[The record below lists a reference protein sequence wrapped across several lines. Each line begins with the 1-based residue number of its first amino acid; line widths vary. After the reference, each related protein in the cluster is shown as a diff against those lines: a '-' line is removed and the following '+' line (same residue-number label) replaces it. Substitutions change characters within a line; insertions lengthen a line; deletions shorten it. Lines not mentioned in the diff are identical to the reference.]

1 MGKDKHSG
9 MKITPDSGHR
19 LALSRH
25 RSRYEIEQEEAERLF
40 TIPGTSWEEGKLWP
54 GMCPALPTSLR
65 ANEHHMNHQK
75 QKFSLPLQ
83 HQFWERSES
92 KDSDISNEHAHTSRG
107 GRTPAGGSTHRHAPW
122 MWLQHIHW
130 SYCQIGIL
138 YERPLNLYIWFMA
151 AQPLATHIAPPD
163 PISDIGAHFLLL
175 LRHFYT

>member
-1 MGKDKHSG
+1 
-9 MKITPDSGHR
+9 
-19 LALSRH
+19 
-25 RSRYEIEQEEAERLF
+25 
-40 TIPGTSWEEGKLWP
+40 
-54 GMCPALPTSLR
+54 
-65 ANEHHMNHQK
+65 MNHQK

-138 YERPLNLYIWFMA
+138 YERPLNLYHLIHGSSATSHSYCTSRPNFRHRSSFSIVTTSLLYIIYISAKIWTPGMSSNTDSGE
-151 AQPLATHIAPPD
+151 LT
-163 PISDIGAHFLLL
+163 DIIWTCLHRPVDMTRLQTRTYPFQGW
-175 LRHFYT
+175 